1 MARYPSADE
10 LLDQAVAESGLS
22 EFGPGDFRQGL
33 GVLLGSLEC
42 DGDLHPDADT
52 AVLGDFRRR
61 LVNRLEVEAWYET
74 HPEVENVAIRG
85 PVDINGL
92 PRTGTTAL
100 ADMLSLDPQFR
111 CLRGWEQTK
120 PVPPPILV
128 DEANDPRRRS
138 FEEMHESRSKEQ
150 RAMHIFEVDAAMEDT
165 EILGMAFHGQQMMLP
180 VPSYRDWWRGADL
193 TQTYAYHRRVV
204 KLLGSRR
211 LPDRWLF
218 KAPHHKFHLEALAS
232 AYPDVRFVMTHRD
245 PGKVVPSYASLVLS
259 ITPPAKAERDLVAFG
274 REICDHLRIGM
285 EHAMEQRERLGE
297 DRFLDVHHRELV
309 GDPRG
314 SIRRIYSW
322 LELDLSPGVEQSI
335 LEWQAANRMGASGSH
350 RYTPE
355 QFGLTAEQIRFDYDF
370 YMERFE
376 VAVEGDST

>member
-1 MARYPSADE
+1 MSAARYPSADE

-33 GVLLGSLEC
+33 RVLLGSLEC
-42 DGDLHPDADT
+42 DGDLHPDADH

-120 PVPPPILV
+120 PVPPPVLA

-138 FEEMHESRSKEQ
+138 FEELHESRSKEQ

-165 EILGMAFHGQQMMLP
+165 EILGHGLP
-180 VPSYRDWWRGADL
+180 RTADDAAGVVLPGLVARGGPHPDLRVPSACRQAPRFEEAPRSVAV
-193 TQTYAYHRRVV
+193 Q
-204 KLLGSRR
+204 GSPPQIPPGGTRLR
-211 LPDRWLF
+211 LPRCPVRHDASR
-218 KAPHHKFHLEALAS
+218 PRQGGAL
-232 AYPDVRFVMTHRD
+232 
-245 PGKVVPSYASLVLS
+245 L
-259 ITPPAKAERDLVAFG
+259 
-274 REICDHLRIGM
+274 REPRALDHTARQG
-285 EHAMEQRERLGE
+285 
-297 DRFLDVHHRELV
+297 
-309 GDPRG
+309 
-314 SIRRIYSW
+314 
-322 LELDLSPGVEQSI
+322 
-335 LEWQAANRMGASGSH
+335 GA
-350 RYTPE
+350 
-355 QFGLTAEQIRFDYDF
+355 
-370 YMERFE
+370 
-376 VAVEGDST
+376 